1 LKRLCEKRRITR
13 EADSDSASD
22 SDTSTSSEK
31 ADGDEP
37 AAPDTSSVSIE
48 DTRVM
53 LERAVRRAAEVE
65 DEMAATEAMLRTV
78 EQRADQ
84 LQEEK
89 DALCKL
95 VKHLVTASMGPII
108 VGVDQLSCMSVGE
121 IESLLEHSMP

>member
-1 LKRLCEKRRITR
+1 
-13 EADSDSASD
+13 
-22 SDTSTSSEK
+22 
-31 ADGDEP
+31 
-37 AAPDTSSVSIE
+37 
-48 DTRVM
+48 M

-95 VKHLVTASMGPII
+95 VKRFVTASMGPII